1 MGTVPLPQATAT
13 SGAQPIA
20 GGVKATGA
28 PATPGIPGAFNTPQG
43 AAASN
48 PMVPPTAAGASAAT
62 VPGVATDPNAA
73 NLSKQE
79 IDMFGKGVG
88 GEMSNLIGNISG
100 VNSQSIADYTASLQP
115 AMATA
120 TANLGTNL
128 AAEGVSGNSS
138 VAALGQANLG
148 AQETAAIAGETA
160 QLQQSGQQLEGSL
173 LSGEEQSAA
182 QEVAS
187 SGWNVFGQ
195 VLGAIGSDAGS
206 IIGGVGKVMSAGGA

>member
-1 MGTVPLPQATAT
+1 
-13 SGAQPIA
+13 
-20 GGVKATGA
+20 
-28 PATPGIPGAFNTPQG
+28 
-43 AAASN
+43 
-48 PMVPPTAAGASAAT
+48 MVPPTAAGASAAT